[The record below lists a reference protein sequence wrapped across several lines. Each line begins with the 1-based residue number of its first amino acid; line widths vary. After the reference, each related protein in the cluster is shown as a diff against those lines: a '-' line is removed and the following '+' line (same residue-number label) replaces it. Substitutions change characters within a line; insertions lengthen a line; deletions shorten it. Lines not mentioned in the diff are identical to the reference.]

1 MEPRRHRR
9 AFNDAGHTHEL
20 TFSCYHQFPFLKAD
34 RTCQWFSDALQSARE
49 QLDFDLWAYV
59 LMPEHVHL
67 IIRPRQ
73 RVYEIAEILQAIK
86 EPVARQAIDWIERH
100 SPDWIPRLSVV
111 KNGRVRRHFWQ
122 TGGGY
127 DRNIVEPATLL
138 KMIDCIHENPVR
150 RGLVEQAI
158 HWKWSSA
165 AGMLGLGESPI
176 ALDLIPPEWLSID

>member
-9 AFNDAGHTHEL
+9 AFNDVGHAHEL

-34 RTCQWFSDALQSARE
+34 RTCQWFCDSVQTARE

-86 EPVARQAIDWIERH
+86 EPVAPAGD
-100 SPDWIPRLSVV
+100 RL
-111 KNGRVRRHFWQ
+111 
-122 TGGGY
+122 
-127 DRNIVEPATLL
+127 DRTP
-138 KMIDCIHENPVR
+138 C
-150 RGLVEQAI
+150 
-158 HWKWSSA
+158 
-165 AGMLGLGESPI
+165 LGLDPSTVGREERTSSQ
-176 ALDLIPPEWLSID
+176 ALLADWRRL

>member
-9 AFNDAGHTHEL
+9 AINEAGHAHEL

-34 RTCQWFSDALQSARE
+34 RTCQWFCDALQSARV

-67 IIRPRQ
+67 VIRPR
-73 RVYEIAEILQAIK
+73 RHVYEIAEILKLIK

-100 SPDWIPRLSVV
+100 SPDRIPRLSVL
-111 KNGRVRRHFWQ
+111 KNGRTRRHFWQ

-127 DRNIVEPATLL
+127 DRNIIEPATLL
-138 KMIDCIHENPVR
+138 KMIDYIHENPVR
-150 RGLVEQAI
+150 RGLVKTAI
-158 HWKWSSA
+158 QWKWSSA
-165 AGMLGLGESPI
+165 AQILGEGVSPI
-176 ALDLIPPEWLSID
+176 PLDRIPPEWLSIR